1 MNGSKCKFDWIAI
14 FGRES
19 LETKFSHFNIIHPTS
34 ISFNTNLHL
43 HQDLRETAER
53 RVETAIGSRE
63 PARERALSQGKEGQ
77 QQQQGKEGKRD
88 EEQAK

>member
-1 MNGSKCKFDWIAI
+1 M
-14 FGRES
+14 
-19 LETKFSHFNIIHPTS
+19 
-34 ISFNTNLHL
+34 
-43 HQDLRETAER
+43 RETAER

-77 QQQQGKEGKRD
+77 QQQGKEGRRD